1 MPIPNLCIP
10 LACNHRLSETCRAR
24 KLVLRV
30 TDSQC
35 QWRASLILLRL
46 SWSHKFD
53 PSANVDQ
60 TSMEH
65 HGTEVM
71 FSNLTAVPAA
81 GKPEVRYKDLQKGSI
96 DWGGDCVS
104 KCCIWSGCLNGTKK
118 LRNNSVERF
127 EHRVLMKTA
136 VATPISLVWRGHTP
150 CIQIFISFISSHYLF
165 GSLTHWCKVSTKS
178 STSSLSGGLCNQA
191 PLRCWPQKHHFELK
205 DFERCAPLDEARA
218 PQQATERLWGF
229 HGRSA

>member
-10 LACNHRLSETCRAR
+10 LAFNHRLSETCWVR
-24 KLVLRV
+24 KLVLWA

-53 PSANVDQ
+53 PLANVDQ

-118 LRNNSVERF
+118 SRNNSVERF
-127 EHRVLMKTA
+127 EHRVLMKTTSSGNTNKSCLKRQTA
-136 VATPISLVWRGHTP
+136 CHTP
-150 CIQIFISFISSHYLF
+150 CIQIFIALP
-165 GSLTHWCKVSTKS
+165 HWCKMSIKS
-178 STSSLSGGLCNQA
+178 STSNLSGGLCNQA
-191 PLRCWPQKHHFELK
+191 PLRCWPHKHHLK
-205 DFERCAPLDEARA
+205 LNDFERCAPLDEARA